1 MTTAEGHRGRLRAAQ
16 IRYTQRIFASGNRH
30 PSSPSAHQVTPRS
43 DACICPRMT
52 PSHSMGAG
60 QPEII
65 EEPSGPR
72 HQRLKDLY
80 AYWLSK
86 KGALIAPPR
95 SAVRPEEIVAFLPNL
110 ALVDVIG
117 NPPRFR
123 FRLFGTELV
132 RAYGQDLTGKFL
144 DEIDLNSFNA
154 EIIREVTRMIVE
166 RRPQS
171 VRVRFTKQRD
181 GRYLEYER
189 LGLPLSEDGATVNM
203 LFLGFVI
210 ERAFD

>member
-1 MTTAEGHRGRLRAAQ
+1 VTS
-16 IRYTQRIFASGNRH
+16 RYG
-30 PSSPSAHQVTPRS
+30 
-43 DACICPRMT
+43 ACILPRMNHT
-52 PSHSMGAG
+52 HSMGAG

-86 KGALIAPPR
+86 KGSLIAPPR
-95 SAVRPEEIVAFLPNL
+95 SAIRPEEIVAFLPNL
-110 ALVDVIG
+110 ALVDVTG
-117 NPPRFR
+117 NPSRFR

-132 RAYGQDLTGKFL
+132 NAYGQDVTGKCL
-144 DEIDLNSFNA
+144 DEIDLNSFTA
-154 EIIREVTRMIVE
+154 EITREVTRMTAE

-189 LGLPLSEDGATVNM
+189 LGLPLSEDGTTVNM

-210 ERAFD
+210 EKAFDQGR